1 MVHGASADDA
11 AEVASQAAGTED
23 GTAATLAHAHC
34 GTGGIL
40 ALGRIGPRPLLRR
53 THEWPGLACLPPGCR
68 SPVVDGVAPS
78 QPRKPSALAPND
90 ATGHPVASDSSY
102 LPSLSPR
109 ATGRP
114 YPRREPD
121 AVMPHVRICGG
132 GHARSLI
139 PTPTAVQVN
148 CDHLWYCSSVTCSI
162 HSTALPLSSSCIAMC
177 VIAVF
182 GVAPCQCFTPAG
194 IQITSP
200 FRISSIGP
208 PHC

>member
-1 MVHGASADDA
+1 METEAGAWRGDEFGRY
-11 AEVASQAAGTED
+11 AERNRRNRGDGKPGTFNFLGFTHSCAKTRKGWFTVLRQTMRQRWQAKLRELKTELRQRLHTP
-23 GTAATLAHAHC
+23 TAEQ
-34 GTGGIL
+34 GGIL

-78 QPRKPSALAPND
+78 QPRKPSALEPND

-109 ATGRP
+109 ATGRT

-139 PTPTAVQVN
+139 PTPT
-148 CDHLWYCSSVTCSI
+148 L
-162 HSTALPLSSSCIAMC
+162 M
-177 VIAVF
+177 
-182 GVAPCQCFTPAG
+182 
-194 IQITSP
+194 
-200 FRISSIGP
+200 
-208 PHC
+208 

>member
-121 AVMPHVRICGG
+121 AEMPHVRICGG

-139 PTPTAVQVN
+139 PTPTRYARHYSVCCANRLNGKQVTAT
-148 CDHLWYCSSVTCSI
+148 HFAATRLVFTVTISVMAARTNVVRFQK
-162 HSTALPLSSSCIAMC
+162 LPAYS
-177 VIAVF
+177 
-182 GVAPCQCFTPAG
+182 
-194 IQITSP
+194 
-200 FRISSIGP
+200 
-208 PHC
+208 